1 LVLFFKK
8 ELLSSLL
15 LFWRRRQRPER
26 VIDRGYAAWLK
37 REPPAAAWR
46 GRVAAAGK
54 LPRISV
60 VMPVHDPNPVW
71 LRDAIASVR
80 GQIFSDWELIIA
92 DDASVD
98 PAVATVL
105 AECGADPRIHVV
117 RLEKCG
123 GISAATNAALSHTDG
138 EFVAFLDHD
147 DTLAPHALAA
157 VACVL
162 AEDPR
167 LDLVFS
173 DEDQIVGG
181 RRAAPYFKPGWN
193 PDLFLSQN
201 LVCHLAVY
209 RRDLVSRLGGLRDE
223 VVGAQDY
230 DLALRVVDEI
240 GAHRVRHLPLVLYHW
255 RQSEGSFSATHAA
268 ACEAAARRAIAWHL
282 HGRAQV
288 GTAPALPQW
297 PDVRFNLPAPV
308 PRVSIV
314 TPEMPPGTGYDPA
327 LVEVVADAGR
337 ATGDVLAFLSPD
349 LRPDGDGWLRALVAQ
364 ACRPEI
370 GAAGGLLLGPDGG
383 WCHTGYELHP
393 KLVAQSVAPPSDAA
407 DPGYRGQ
414 FALPR
419 TVSAV
424 RLDCLVVRRNVFV
437 AAGELNQAA
446 QDFAGVDLCLRLA
459 ARGLRTV
466 WTPHA
471 RLHYARRPRLPSA
484 GAAWMRQ
491 RWGETLGH
499 DPYRNPNLR
508 LSGGRL
514 FLA

>member
-1 LVLFFKK
+1 LLLFFKK
-8 ELLSSLL
+8 EDLLS
-15 LFWRRRQRPER
+15 FWRRRQRPER
-26 VIDRGYAAWLK
+26 VIDRGYRAWLK
-37 REPPAAAWR
+37 RESPAAAWR
-46 GRVAAAGK
+46 ARVAAAGP

-92 DDASVD
+92 DDASAD

-105 AECGADPRIHVV
+105 AECGADPRIHIV
-117 RLEKCG
+117 RLEKRG
-123 GISAATNAALSHTDG
+123 GISAATNAALARADG
-138 EFVAFLDHD
+138 DYVAFLDHD
-147 DTLAPHALAA
+147 DMLAPHALAA
-157 VACVL
+157 VACAF

-173 DEDQIVGG
+173 DEDQIVHG

-209 RRDLVSRLGGLRDE
+209 RRELVSRLGGLRGE

-255 RQSEGSFSATHAA
+255 RQSEGSFSATQAE
-268 ACEAAARRAIAWHL
+268 ACQEAARRAVAWHL
-282 HGRAQV
+282 HGRASV
-288 GTAPALPQW
+288 GTAAALPQW
-297 PDVRFNLPAPV
+297 PDVRFNLPVPAPS
-308 PRVSIV
+308 VSIIG
-314 TPEMPPGTGYDPA
+314 TEIPPGTAYDPV
-327 LVEVVADAGR
+327 LLKIVADAAQ
-337 ATGDVLAFLSPD
+337 ATGDVLVFLSPD
-349 LRPDGDGWLRALVAQ
+349 LRPGGEGWLGELVAQ

-370 GAAGGLLLGPDGG
+370 GAAGALLLGPDGG
-383 WCHTGYELHP
+383 WLHTGYELHP
-393 KLVAQSVAPPSDAA
+393 RRVAQSVAPRSDAN

-419 TVSAV
+419 SVAAVS
-424 RLDCLVVRRNVFV
+424 LDCLAVRRDVFV
-437 AAGELNQAA
+437 AAGGLNPAA
-446 QDFAGVDLCLRLA
+446 RDFAGVDLCLRLA

-471 RLHYARRPRLPSA
+471 RHHYMRRPRALSA

-491 RWGETLGH
+491 RWGKALAE

-508 LSGGRL
+508 LAGGRL

>member
-1 LVLFFKK
+1 MLLFFKK
-8 ELLSSLL
+8 EDLLSA
-15 LFWRRRQRPER
+15 WRRRQRPER
-26 VIDRGYAAWLK
+26 VINRQYAAWLK

-46 GRVAAAGK
+46 ARVADAEK

-80 GQIFSDWELIIA
+80 NQIFPGWELIIA
-92 DDASVD
+92 DDASAD

-105 AECGADPRIHVV
+105 AECEADQRIHIV
-117 RLEKCG
+117 RLQKHG
-123 GISAATNAALSHTDG
+123 GISAATNAALARADADY
-138 EFVAFLDHD
+138 VAFLDHD

-157 VACVL
+157 AACAF

-173 DEDQIVGG
+173 DEDQISAG
-181 RRAAPYFKPGWN
+181 RRTAPYFKPGWN
-193 PDLFLSQN
+193 ADLFLSQN
-201 LVCHLAVY
+201 LICHLAVY
-209 RRDLVSRLGGLRDE
+209 RRQLISRVGGLRGE

-255 RQSEGSFSATHAA
+255 RQSEASYSATQAA
-268 ACEAAARRAIAWHL
+268 ACQEAARRAVAWHL
-282 HGRAQV
+282 HGRASV
-288 GTAPALPQW
+288 GTAPDLPQW
-297 PDVRFNLPAPV
+297 PDVRFNLPDPPPRVCIIGAPV
-308 PRVSIV
+308 PA
-314 TPEMPPGTGYDPA
+314 GDFYDPA
-327 LVEVVADAGR
+327 LLQTAPSAAQAEA
-337 ATGDVLAFLSPD
+337 DVLVFLSPT
-349 LRPDGDGWLRALVAQ
+349 LRPQTEGWLRALVAQ

-370 GAAGGLLLGPDGG
+370 GAAGALLLGPNGE
-383 WCHTGYELHP
+383 WLHTGYELHP
-393 KLVAQSVAPPSDAA
+393 RRIAHTAAPPSDAA

-419 TVSAV
+419 SVAAVS
-424 RLDCLVVRRNVFV
+424 LDCLAVRRDLFA
-437 AAGELNQAA
+437 AAGGLTEAA
-446 QDFAGVDLCLRLA
+446 RDFAGVDLCLRLA

-471 RLHYARRPRLPSA
+471 RLRDTRRPRMPSA

-491 RWGETLGH
+491 RWAKELAS

-508 LSGGRL
+508 LAHGRL